1 MIVTDRGRAVLLI
14 HGCDVILLDPSEKI
28 EELLSHYG
36 IPLTA
41 LKGVLLTNSRNLN
54 WFECLMK
61 MPNLQLIAEES
72 IFTEV
77 IARMKAY
84 FLWTS
89 EMLKQKVKAKVLS

>member
-54 WFECLMK
+54 WF
-61 MPNLQLIAEES
+61 
-72 IFTEV
+72 
-77 IARMKAY
+77 
-84 FLWTS
+84 
-89 EMLKQKVKAKVLS
+89 